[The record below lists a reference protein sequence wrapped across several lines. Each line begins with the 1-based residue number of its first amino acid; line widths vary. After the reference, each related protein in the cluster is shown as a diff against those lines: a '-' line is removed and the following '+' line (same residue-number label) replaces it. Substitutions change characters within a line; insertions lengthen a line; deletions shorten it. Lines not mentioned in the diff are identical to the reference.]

1 MAFRFKK
8 FSVDDATSTMK
19 VGTDS
24 VLLGAWAGLEN
35 STKILDIGT
44 GCGLLAL
51 MAAQRSQAEI
61 MAIDIDPA
69 AIDSAQLNISLCQWS
84 KRIEVLNLSLQDYAL
99 QCLPK
104 SFDFIISNPP
114 FFINSLKAPDAGRS
128 NARHTDLLPFEM
140 LAAASA
146 KLLTPDGKLSLVL
159 PVNESLIFSKIAE
172 ENGLY
177 PHRKMMI
184 IPKQGKPANRVLVEF
199 GFMINRNVSNTTM
212 IIRDLSGEYSREYTE
227 LTKDFYLNF

>member
-1 MAFRFKK
+1 MAFRFKQ
-8 FSVDDATSTMK
+8 FVVDDATSTMK

-35 STKILDIGT
+35 SRKILDIGT

-61 MAIDIDPA
+61 MAIDNDPA
-69 AIDSAQLNISLCQWS
+69 AIDSAKLNISLCPWS
-84 KRIEVLNLSLQDYAL
+84 KRIEVLHLSLQYYTEN
-99 QCLPK
+99 CLPEN
-104 SFDFIISNPP
+104 FDFIISNPP

-146 KLLTPDGKLSLVL
+146 KLLTPEGKLSLVL
-159 PVNESLIFSKIAE
+159 PVNECLIFSRIAE

-177 PHRKMMI
+177 LHRKMMI

-199 GFMINRNVSNTTM
+199 GFMKNGEVKKTTL
-212 IIRDLSGEYSREYTE
+212 IIRDLTGEYSREYRE